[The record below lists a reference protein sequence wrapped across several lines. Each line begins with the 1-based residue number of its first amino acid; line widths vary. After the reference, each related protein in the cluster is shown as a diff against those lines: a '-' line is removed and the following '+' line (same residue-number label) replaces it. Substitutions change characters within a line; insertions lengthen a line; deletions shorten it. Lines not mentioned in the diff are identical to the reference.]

1 VHEVSFPKALHAGV
15 KIVFG
20 TDIGGIPWSEPI
32 AQEFPHMVELG
43 MSPMEAIKS
52 ATSRAAEML
61 DLQGQIG
68 VIAPGAYADI
78 VALSGDPLSDI
89 KTLENVQFVM
99 KDGKV
104 FRNETK

>member
-1 VHEVSFPKALHAGV
+1 
-15 KIVFG
+15 
-20 TDIGGIPWSEPI
+20 
-32 AQEFPHMVELG
+32 MVELG
-43 MSPMEAIKS
+43 MSPMEVIKS